1 MNKNK
6 TSIHLHTCIRLDWL
20 VDEAD
25 TAETSIHL
33 HTCIRQTSNIFYWAW
48 RLLQSTYTHV

>member
-33 HTCIRQTSNIFYWAW
+33 HTCIRHK
-48 RLLQSTYTHV
+48 LLFRYLSKI